1 LDQASSDSAVE
12 TAAYFVVGLA
22 FYVGLLLPYV
32 SAAVRRLHDT
42 DRSGWWW
49 FIIFI
54 PFGVIALIVL
64 LASRGD
70 FSSERLRTPS

>member
-1 LDQASSDSAVE
+1 MDQASSDSAVE
-12 TAAYFVVGLA
+12 TSAHFVVGLA

-42 DRSGWWW
+42 ERSGWWW
-49 FIIFI
+49 FIVFI

-70 FSSERLRTPS
+70 AVRNKY